1 MIKRMIL
8 MLILVGLVLGGIFGF
23 DSFRGQM
30 IKKYMASMGGQ
41 PQTVAAAK
49 AELHDWQPHLDAV
62 GSLRAVKGADLALEA
77 AGIVDSISFSSGDD
91 VQAGSVLLRLRADDD
106 VARLKALEATAELAE
121 ITFNRDQKQLEARA
135 ISQAI
140 VDADAANLK
149 NARAQVAQQRAVVE
163 KKILKAPF
171 SGRLGIRAIDLGQY
185 INAGTTVV
193 TLQSLDPIFVDF
205 TLPQQTLSQL
215 AVGQPV
221 SVAIDTFAGQA
232 FAGKIAAINPKVDTG
247 TRNVQVRATLAN
259 PDHKLLP
266 GMYAKVSVD
275 TGTAQRLVTLPQT
288 AITFSPYGD
297 TAYLVETQ
305 GQDEKGQPKLIA
317 HQTFITTG
325 ARRGDQ
331 VAVEAGIKDG
341 DMVVIAGQLKLRNGS
356 PIVID
361 NSVRP
366 SNDANP
372 APVDK

>member
-77 AGIVDSISFSSGDD
+77 AGIVDSISFSSGDA